1 MAPDSFGCFT
11 MIPRKF
17 VRVQHNIN
25 IPRRIG
31 IIEVKVGTVV
41 GNSKSFNSSFRHQV
55 NQGFNG
61 NIIRAAK
68 GSSGMNVAIAVE
80 IHNNLFLLGNVKIKY
95 QNACLSAGKITNK
108 IQIGLQKEG
117 VRLFFHDP

>member
-95 QNACLSAGKITNK
+95 QNACLSAGKITNQNSNRTSK
-108 IQIGLQKEG
+108 RG
-117 VRLFFHDP
+117 VAPFFHDP